1 MTPPRV
7 LVVGD
12 VIDDILATI
21 SLPLRHNT
29 DTPARITRSSG
40 GSAANTAVWLAHQG
54 VGVDFVGRVGEAD
67 IHRFLEE
74 FEGAGVQAHLSADS
88 DNPTGTIVI
97 VVEAESRT
105 MLTDRGAN
113 TQLDFGGID
122 PALLDDSSWVHLTGY
137 SMFHHSSPESIPE
150 FIALARSRSTNVMV
164 DASSSGFLVDFGVE
178 RFLEATREASLVR
191 CNEDEALTLAG
202 RESLA
207 ESVEFL
213 GHLFPTVVVT
223 QGAQGVWRADG
234 GSVAH
239 IPLAESVKSVD
250 PTGAGDSF
258 NAGLLAGL
266 VQGDSLE
273 NAIHR
278 GIAVASLCITKA
290 GARP

>member
-7 LVVGD
+7 MAVGD

-137 SMFHHSSPESIPE
+137 SMFHHSSPESIPK

-191 CNEDEALTLAG
+191 CNEDEALTLSG

-213 GHLFPTVVVT
+213 GQLFPTVVVT

>member
-1 MTPPRV
+1 VKPPSV

-21 SLPLRHNT
+21 AIPLRHDT

-54 VGVDFVGRVGEAD
+54 VVVDFVGRVGEAD
-67 IHRFLEE
+67 IQRFREE
-74 FEGAGVQAHLSADS
+74 FEDAGVRAHLTADS
-88 DNPTGTIVI
+88 DNSTGTIVI

-113 TQLDFGGID
+113 TQLDFRAIN
-122 PALLDDSSWVHLTGY
+122 PALLDDALWVHLTGY

-150 FIALARSRSTNVMV
+150 FIALARSRGASVMV

-178 RFLEATREASLVR
+178 RFLEATREVSLVR
-191 CNEDEALTLAG
+191 CNEDEALTLSG
-202 RESLA
+202 RGSLA

-213 GHLFPTVVVT
+213 GQLFPTVVVT
-223 QGAQGVWRADG
+223 QGAQGVWCADG

-239 IPLAESVKSVD
+239 IPLTKPVKSVD

-266 VQGDSLE
+266 VGGDSLE

-278 GIAVASLCITKA
+278 GITVASLCITKA